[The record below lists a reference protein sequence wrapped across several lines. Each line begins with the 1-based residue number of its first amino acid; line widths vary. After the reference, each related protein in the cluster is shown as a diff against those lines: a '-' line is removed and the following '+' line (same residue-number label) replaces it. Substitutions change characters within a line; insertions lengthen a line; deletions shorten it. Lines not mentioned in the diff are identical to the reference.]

1 MATAWLINYTANFEE
16 GWEREEVGNVYMR
29 IEGAKG
35 GEFFM

>member
-16 GWEREEVGNVYMR
+16 GMGREELGNAYMR

-35 GEFFM
+35 GELFK